1 MRAIESDCVI
11 IFLNMQIYDI
21 SLTISN
27 NMPVFPGDPKVNIKK
42 VLKIESG
49 DPYNISL
56 ICLGSHNGT
65 HVDPPYH
72 FVDKGL
78 KIDKLPLEVLVGRAV
93 VFEMDG
99 FCYRR
104 SESL

>member
-1 MRAIESDCVI
+1 
-11 IFLNMQIYDI
+11 
-21 SLTISN
+21 
-27 NMPVFPGDPKVNIKK
+27 MPVFPGDPKVNIKK